1 MGCLSVP
8 RTARSGHQGSSL
20 SRKSL
25 FLCQDNGA
33 DSEQV
38 RYAKRECDFFDFFKR
53 SRNNVAYRCVQ
64 CGCSSFGF
72 SLKAK
77 LDPGQQSL
85 PKRLAAR
92 AALRSVPSWRPRDLT
107 RRPRIGNNSVLA
119 CVAFRS
125 APTCCPRARRDTSRV
140 ENKRALQRLSPRA
153 FACTSYL

>member
-53 SRNNVAYRCVQ
+53 SRNNVAYHCVQ

-107 RRPRIGNNSVLA
+107 RRPRLGTT
-119 CVAFRS
+119 AFWPQIWPF
-125 APTCCPRARRDTSRV
+125 AVPQHAVRV
-140 ENKRALQRLSPRA
+140 QDATHRGLRTRERCSD
-153 FACTSYL
+153 